1 MAGDRIDEAA
11 RAGMIVSDADVTLSQ
26 AKTSLIQGR
35 AAVHTTKLSTVAA
48 LTDEASA
55 KAAEAQ
61 KFADAKLQESASRC
75 QAMVVVLAI
84 ILVNVLALYLFRR
97 NLHHDDPSA

>member
-1 MAGDRIDEAA
+1 
-11 RAGMIVSDADVTLSQ
+11 MIVSDADVTLSE
-26 AKTSLIQGR
+26 ARTSLIRGR
-35 AAVHTTKLSTVAA
+35 AEVHTTKLSAVAA

-61 KFADAKLQESASRC
+61 QFADTKLQESASRR

-84 ILVNVLALYLFRR
+84 ILVNVLALYLLRR
-97 NLHHDDPSA
+97 NLHRDDDHQTA